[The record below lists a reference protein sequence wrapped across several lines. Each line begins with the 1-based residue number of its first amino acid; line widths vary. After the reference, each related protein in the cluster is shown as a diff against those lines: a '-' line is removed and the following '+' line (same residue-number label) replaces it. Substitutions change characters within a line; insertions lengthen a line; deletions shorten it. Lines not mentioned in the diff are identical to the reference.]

1 MNPSTLWFAV
11 ASVNVMGP
19 SALALAPSALITSP
33 QNATTYGANWGGV
46 LAGTTETSSGV
57 TVSSVALGLEN
68 VTSSTYWN
76 GTSWQKSPTTV
87 TATGTSTWSYSLPA
101 GDLASGDLYSITAAV
116 TDGAGNSGNTTV
128 QSFTYST
135 TSPTVA
141 ITSPAT
147 GTVSGSGSISG
158 TATPSGG
165 ATISSVSLTVKDT
178 SANRYWNGT
187 SWQSTT
193 TAITPDGTNFWNLT
207 VPMGSMTLGHAY
219 AVTATTNDSAGNA
232 GSASSAFTF
241 NNAIT
246 PTITTSSPL
255 STVIV
260 QGGASGSSTSLTVV
274 STSGFP
280 SSGRISV
287 PVSAGTLLFSY
298 SGLTATSFT
307 GLARI
312 GGMASWPI
320 ANGAPVGITY
330 GMNWSGVITGTM
342 HATNHTSVASVSLT
356 VYDATSGKYWSGSNW
371 STGATALSASISS
384 NTWTY
389 TFLAGYL
396 VAAGDQ
402 LVVNATVTDSAGNT
416 AASQSSFIDD
426 DTVPVATVTSPSTT
440 PYTAA
445 TGYPSSTFTGTMS
458 AGAVGASLSGIALYL
473 YDDTNHE
480 FWDGSSWEPS
490 SVSIET
496 QGGNL
501 DSGQGIA
508 LAPTSTTST
517 TWSYTFTG
525 SVVSPHVYYI
535 FVALTDTAGNSAL
548 IENGS
553 MAPTSQF
560 SYDNTPPVFTD
571 TNTNAGPSSSSV
583 GYDNGQIVAG
593 DGATGA
599 PVAGSATTS
608 PLDGPSGVAVDS
620 SGNIYVAD
628 TGNNRVEKVTPSG
641 TLSVIAGT
649 TSAGVSVPGVATR
662 SPLDAPQG
670 VAVDSSGNVY
680 IADTGNNC
688 IEKVTPSG
696 TLSVVAGKCGPARAS
711 TPPATGGGA
720 TAVGLDGPAGVAVD
734 AAGNIYIADTNN
746 SLIEKVSGTSLS
758 VVAGSSNT
766 SLPEASGP
774 GWATSMQLGNP
785 QGVAVDSAGNV
796 YVADTG
802 NSLIE
807 RVTTSGY
814 LSVLNEYQGC
824 GPTGV
829 ALDSYGDVFST
840 DPCGVEEMASD
851 GSLISSSVNPGQFS
865 DALDTVAAL
874 AIDSSGN
881 LYTAENNSVNE
892 IQKQAKA
899 LLLTGNAADY
909 VFANPNLASVSA
921 MLENTTTGL
930 YWNGTAWGHSSV
942 TNTYA
947 NVGLEALATG
957 SSISYPV
964 APLSAMT
971 SGDSYTIVGSV
982 TDIVGFSSPT
992 SSAHFT
998 YNTTPVSSV
1007 VITTPTN
1014 GGFYGQNWR
1023 GSIAGTAASANG
1035 ISSVSVVLEDASTG
1049 EFWNGSSFTP
1059 SYAAVTASGG
1069 TAWSVSVPGAAMNT
1083 LNAGDVLYITAR
1095 ASDSYGNSASTA
1107 TVFTYDN
1114 TAPNESQDA
1123 FDPLG
1128 EYGPNTWPGTMT
1140 GTSSAAAAGA
1150 SLGANSTSLV
1160 TADTSSGTVFT
1171 GSGWAAPTSVTD
1183 GAATGTST
1191 TLDVTSTAGY
1201 PSTGRLWVVTG
1212 SGLELDSYS
1221 GTTATSFT
1229 GVTLVTGDGGWTIPA
1244 PGTVSGTGM
1253 SGTSTTLN
1261 VTSTAGYPTAGT
1273 ITVPSS
1279 GGTLVFSYD
1288 SKTATSFTSLALV
1301 SGDPTWT
1308 IANGTAFGASVLP
1321 ATVATVTPVIVP
1333 STTSITN
1340 GLTWS
1345 ESLAAA
1351 NLTSGHLY
1359 SLSAIG
1365 YDLAAN
1371 ITTGTGGFFYSTSAP
1386 TVAITSPAS
1395 TTVFGPPS
1403 TPTVNISGTTA
1414 PATGLGMAS
1423 IAYTLEDTTASASIG
1438 NVCGSG
1444 VSPCYWNGTG
1454 WQGSV
1459 SSATPA
1465 GVASWST
1472 SGLTAPSFLN
1482 GHNYSLTASATDSGG
1497 NVATA
1502 SAVTFTP
1509 SNLLAATGTRVTIT
1523 GTATDSSGALYEIGY
1538 YSGGNMTV
1546 GGTTLTVP
1554 YGGDQVGFVAKYTSN
1569 GAFAWARAFGG
1580 STLGLTTV
1588 TTGGIAVDSAGYIDI
1603 DGSFSSGALSATGTG
1618 FVNLALSKTGTTDGF
1633 IAQLTSTGSKSWAKD
1648 VGGSGSTVTMSGITA
1663 APSGSSNFVVAT
1675 GTLSGGNLSGPVTM
1689 TRTGTQDALIFECSA
1704 GHGSSST
1711 LSYSAHYGVTSG
1723 SVSLAGVKTDSSGN
1737 VYVDGTTTKTLP
1749 AGTLGSSA
1757 LTVTGSTDGLVAE
1770 LSSALAVSWA
1780 RVLGGT
1786 STAMNLGAIGIDPSG
1801 NVDVG
1806 GNFSGS
1812 STSGTTS
1819 GTYINL
1825 GLSLTGTKDGMVFQL
1840 TNSGGLSWA
1849 KDIGASSV
1857 TTDTSGLAVDSSGNV
1872 DFAGSSNGTLVVGG
1886 TTYSLL
1892 GTNDVVGGQFSSA
1905 GVLRSFFRAGG
1916 TSASVV
1922 STQGNAGAIS
1932 VDGNGFA
1939 YDAISASGG
1948 GLNFNGATQSFS
1960 GTQYGVL
1967 ARIL

>member
-1 MNPSTLWFAV
+1 
-11 ASVNVMGP
+11 
-19 SALALAPSALITSP
+19 
-33 QNATTYGANWGGV
+33 
-46 LAGTTETSSGV
+46 
-57 TVSSVALGLEN
+57 
-68 VTSSTYWN
+68 
-76 GTSWQKSPTTV
+76 
-87 TATGTSTWSYSLPA
+87 
-101 GDLASGDLYSITAAV
+101 
-116 TDGAGNSGNTTV
+116 
-128 QSFTYST
+128 
-135 TSPTVA
+135 
-141 ITSPAT
+141 
-147 GTVSGSGSISG
+147 
-158 TATPSGG
+158 
-165 ATISSVSLTVKDT
+165 
-178 SANRYWNGT
+178 
-187 SWQSTT
+187 
-193 TAITPDGTNFWNLT
+193 
-207 VPMGSMTLGHAY
+207 
-219 AVTATTNDSAGNA
+219 
-232 GSASSAFTF
+232 
-241 NNAIT
+241 
-246 PTITTSSPL
+246 
-255 STVIV
+255 
-260 QGGASGSSTSLTVV
+260 
-274 STSGFP
+274 
-280 SSGRISV
+280 
-287 PVSAGTLLFSY
+287 
-298 SGLTATSFT
+298 
-307 GLARI
+307 
-312 GGMASWPI
+312 
-320 ANGAPVGITY
+320 
-330 GMNWSGVITGTM
+330 
-342 HATNHTSVASVSLT
+342 
-356 VYDATSGKYWSGSNW
+356 
-371 STGATALSASISS
+371 
-384 NTWTY
+384 
-389 TFLAGYL
+389 
-396 VAAGDQ
+396 
-402 LVVNATVTDSAGNT
+402 
-416 AASQSSFIDD
+416 
-426 DTVPVATVTSPSTT
+426 
-440 PYTAA
+440 
-445 TGYPSSTFTGTMS
+445 
-458 AGAVGASLSGIALYL
+458 
-473 YDDTNHE
+473 
-480 FWDGSSWEPS
+480 
-490 SVSIET
+490 
-496 QGGNL
+496 
-501 DSGQGIA
+501 
-508 LAPTSTTST
+508 
-517 TWSYTFTG
+517 
-525 SVVSPHVYYI
+525 
-535 FVALTDTAGNSAL
+535 
-548 IENGS
+548 
-553 MAPTSQF
+553 
-560 SYDNTPPVFTD
+560 
-571 TNTNAGPSSSSV
+571 
-583 GYDNGQIVAG
+583 
-593 DGATGA
+593 
-599 PVAGSATTS
+599 
-608 PLDGPSGVAVDS
+608 
-620 SGNIYVAD
+620 
-628 TGNNRVEKVTPSG
+628 
-641 TLSVIAGT
+641 
-649 TSAGVSVPGVATR
+649 
-662 SPLDAPQG
+662 
-670 VAVDSSGNVY
+670 
-680 IADTGNNC
+680 
-688 IEKVTPSG
+688 
-696 TLSVVAGKCGPARAS
+696 
-711 TPPATGGGA
+711 
-720 TAVGLDGPAGVAVD
+720 
-734 AAGNIYIADTNN
+734 
-746 SLIEKVSGTSLS
+746 
-758 VVAGSSNT
+758 
-766 SLPEASGP
+766 
-774 GWATSMQLGNP
+774 
-785 QGVAVDSAGNV
+785 
-796 YVADTG
+796 
-802 NSLIE
+802 
-807 RVTTSGY
+807 
-814 LSVLNEYQGC
+814 
-824 GPTGV
+824 
-829 ALDSYGDVFST
+829 
-840 DPCGVEEMASD
+840 
-851 GSLISSSVNPGQFS
+851 
-865 DALDTVAAL
+865 
-874 AIDSSGN
+874 
-881 LYTAENNSVNE
+881 
-892 IQKQAKA
+892 
-899 LLLTGNAADY
+899 
-909 VFANPNLASVSA
+909 
-921 MLENTTTGL
+921 
-930 YWNGTAWGHSSV
+930 
-942 TNTYA
+942 
-947 NVGLEALATG
+947 
-957 SSISYPV
+957 
-964 APLSAMT
+964 MT

-1160 TADTSSGTVFT
+1160 TADTSSGTFFT

-1321 ATVATVTPVIVP
+1321 ATVATGTATWSYDGLTTSYLSNNDNYLVFVDTTDTLGNESCSVDTTNSPDLIGGCNPQGFTYNSELPTSSVTYPATTTISDAGMTGLSSTLLVTSTSGLPSSGVVTIPASGGNLVFAYAGITSSSLTGVSLQSGTASWTITSGAPVSLAYGANWSGAISGTMTEDGNGAGITDVDLVVKDTTGSKYLSYGGATPAYAWSSGTTISNAASGNTSTLTVVTGGASTYPSTGDIAVSSPQGTLVFSYTGIYGRVFGGLTLVDGWGGWTIPVGATVTPVIVP

-1825 GLSLTGTKDGMVFQL
+1825 GLTLTGTKDGMVFQL